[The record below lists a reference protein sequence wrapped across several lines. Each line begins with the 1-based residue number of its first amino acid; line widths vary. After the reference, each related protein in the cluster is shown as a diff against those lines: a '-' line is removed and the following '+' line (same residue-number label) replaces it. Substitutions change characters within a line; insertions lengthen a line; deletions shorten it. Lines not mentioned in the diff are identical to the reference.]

1 MAWSYSFCYS
11 ITRLEAWMRIGV
23 LQLDDVRLGFE
34 YREGSGIPIVFMGGV
49 TSTTATWAPVLD
61 RLETSRPIY
70 LLDHRGHGRS
80 SHIESGDY
88 ANWVGQVSDTCQFLE
103 RVSGRS
109 VVVGHSQGGIQAFY
123 AAGQKPQL
131 VAGLYSEDIAPHFVA
146 KKRHVGSAFIGAL
159 KKIGVE
165 LGKALDA
172 DEKGSEMAARIAGV
186 SLGGDITF
194 GDVRSDE
201 QLQIMADGVLQMD
214 PKIFT
219 TFFED
224 DSLPPFDLDETIRA
238 IQCPMHFAYGVPELG
253 GLFVETDLDDFRD
266 KGCDLTSTNFENV
279 GHSVHFDV
287 LEPFVEDLAAFLD
300 RVD

>member
-1 MAWSYSFCYS
+1 
-11 ITRLEAWMRIGV
+11 MRIGV

-34 YREGSGIPIVFMGGV
+34 YREGEGVPIVFMGGV
-49 TSTTATWAPVLD
+49 TSTTATWEPVLE

-80 SHIESGDY
+80 SHIGSGDY
-88 ANWVGQVSDTCQFLE
+88 GNWVGQVSDTCQFLE

-123 AAGQKPQL
+123 AAGKKPHL

-146 KKRHVGSAFIGAL
+146 NKRHVGSAFIGAL
-159 KKIGVE
+159 KNIGVE
-165 LGKALDA
+165 LGKALAA

-201 QLQIMADGVLQMD
+201 QLQIL
-214 PKIFT
+214 
-219 TFFED
+219 
-224 DSLPPFDLDETIRA
+224 SLIH
-238 IQCPMHFAYGVPELG
+238 I
-253 GLFVETDLDDFRD
+253 
-266 KGCDLTSTNFENV
+266 
-279 GHSVHFDV
+279 
-287 LEPFVEDLAAFLD
+287 
-300 RVD
+300 

>member
-1 MAWSYSFCYS
+1 MKVKVN
-11 ITRLEAWMRIGV
+11 MRIGV

-34 YREGSGIPIVFMGGV
+34 YREGDGIPIVFMGGV
-49 TSTTATWAPVLD
+49 TSTTATWEPVLE
-61 RLETSRPIY
+61 RLETSRPVY

-80 SHIESGDY
+80 SHIGSGDY

-123 AAGQKPQL
+123 AAGKKPQL
-131 VAGLYSEDIAPHFVA
+131 VAGLYLEDIAPQFVA
-146 KKRHVGSAFIGAL
+146 NKRHVGSAFIGAL
-159 KKIGVE
+159 KNIGAE
-165 LGKALDA
+165 LEKALAA

-186 SLGGDITF
+186 SLGGGITF

-224 DSLPPFDLDETIRA
+224 DSVPPFDLDDTIRA
-238 IQCPMHFAYGVPELG
+238 IQCPVHFACGVPELG
-253 GLFVETDLDDFRD
+253 GLFVESDLDDFRD
-266 KGCDLTSTNFENV
+266 KGCDFTSTNFEGV
-279 GHSVHFDV
+279 GHSVHFDA
-287 LEPFVEDLAAFLD
+287 LELFVEDLAAFLEL
-300 RVD
+300 VD

>member
-1 MAWSYSFCYS
+1 
-11 ITRLEAWMRIGV
+11 MRIGV

-34 YREGSGIPIVFMGGV
+34 YSDGKGVPIVFMGGV
-49 TSTTATWAPVLD
+49 TSTTATWEPVLEL
-61 RLETSRPIY
+61 LETSRPIY

-80 SHIESGDY
+80 SHIRSGDY

-123 AAGQKPQL
+123 AAGKKPQL
-131 VAGLYSEDIAPHFVA
+131 VAGLYSEDISPHFVA
-146 KKRHVGSAFIGAL
+146 KNRHIGSAFIGAL
-159 KKIGVE
+159 KKIGVQ

-186 SLGGDITF
+186 SLGGEITF
-194 GDVRSDE
+194 GDIRSAE

-224 DSLPPFDLDETIRA
+224 DSVPLFDLDDTIRA
-238 IQCPMHFAYGVPELG
+238 IQCPVHFAYGVPELG
-253 GLFVETDLDDFRD
+253 GLFVESDLDDFRD
-266 KGCDLTSTNFENV
+266 KGSDVTATKFEDV
-279 GHSVHFDV
+279 GHSVHFDA
-287 LEPFVEDLAAFLD
+287 LEPFVEDLAAFLE

>member
-1 MAWSYSFCYS
+1 
-11 ITRLEAWMRIGV
+11 MRIGV

-34 YREGSGIPIVFMGGV
+34 YREGIGVPIVFMGGV

-165 LGKALDA
+165 LEKALDA

-238 IQCPMHFAYGVPELG
+238 IQCPIHFAYGVPELG

-287 LEPFVEDLAAFLD
+287 LEPFVEDLAAFLE